1 MWEEILK
8 MSTKLSG
15 KNIKVDIR
23 FTIGENDCYRIVRT
37 NKKTLIY
44 KNGIKYSS
52 KKVNLNV

>member
-15 KNIKVDIR
+15 KNIQVDIQ

-37 NKKTLIY
+37 NSKKQFIY
-44 KNGIKYSS
+44 KNGIKYTP
-52 KKVNLNV
+52 KKVN